1 MDKEMIDLGNNTYAV
16 TLYDKENE
24 KVFMSTIE
32 VHNTVELQL
41 ALQKLELVAYGF
53 GEIEEYKD
61 KSIIKI

>member
-41 ALQKLELVAYGF
+41 ALENLELVAHGF